1 MQRRAANE
9 LQMTH
14 KTYFTANEGFAVA
27 VVVVVSVVVVV
38 VALSGRDVFISQR
51 TVEECAMR

>member
-27 VVVVVSVVVVV
+27 VVVVVT
-38 VALSGRDVFISQR
+38 LSGRDVFISQR
-51 TVEECAMR
+51 TVEECPMR

>member
-14 KTYFTANEGFAVA
+14 KTYFTANEGFAV
-27 VVVVVSVVVVV
+27 VVSAVVV

>member
-27 VVVVVSVVVVV
+27 VVVVSVVVVV

>member
-14 KTYFTANEGFAVA
+14 KTYFTANEGFAV
-27 VVVVVSVVVVV
+27 VVVSALVVV

-51 TVEECAMR
+51 TVEECTMR

>member
-27 VVVVVSVVVVV
+27 VVVVV

>member
-14 KTYFTANEGFAVA
+14 KTYFTANEGFAV
-27 VVVVVSVVVVV
+27 VVALVV

-51 TVEECAMR
+51 TVAECTTR

>member
-27 VVVVVSVVVVV
+27 VVVVSAVVVV